1 LLIFIFTGDIIEPEV
16 EERRSRCSWKERRG
30 VYMAKRKMVYNNL
43 VKNSISAYFAAVELH
58 NKPNIPYRYETVTL
72 LMMNAWELALK
83 AYVKKNIKNRS
94 IFTEDGHTISI
105 EKALSYTT
113 EHTNS
118 KKPGSFSA
126 VQRNILEIEKYRNG
140 IAHFYCDQ
148 LEPYIFMLTAKSAL
162 NYVSFMKEYF
172 GKDIMADDGLFIL
185 PFGFKLPFNP
195 VDFLSGSIAKYASS
209 KEAREFIGSIIR
221 ATEDLES
228 EGVQDLIVLGFDVY
242 LESVKK
248 ATNSDILAALTSK
261 DEAAAYLS
269 KTKRVRFA
277 KDASEIV
284 GMSDQEFRKIWKYS
298 HPQVLAW
305 CKEHIPNFKQG
316 PLYNAAKK
324 SFSGDISCV
333 YDRKL
338 DSCNPKSQSQKFY
351 TDDAL
356 VRIKTYF
363 ENIASDSPSG

>member
-1 LLIFIFTGDIIEPEV
+1 
-16 EERRSRCSWKERRG
+16 
-30 VYMAKRKMVYNNL
+30 MAKRKMVYNNL

-58 NKPNIPYRYETVTL
+58 NKPNIAYRYETVTL

-185 PFGFKLPFNP
+185 PLGFKLPFDP

-209 KEAREFIGSIIR
+209 NPCISSAWTLLLKQQFPAG
-221 ATEDLES
+221 
-228 EGVQDLIVLGFDVY
+228 G
-242 LESVKK
+242 
-248 ATNSDILAALTSK
+248 
-261 DEAAAYLS
+261 
-269 KTKRVRFA
+269 
-277 KDASEIV
+277 
-284 GMSDQEFRKIWKYS
+284 RKC
-298 HPQVLAW
+298 L
-305 CKEHIPNFKQG
+305 
-316 PLYNAAKK
+316 
-324 SFSGDISCV
+324 
-333 YDRKL
+333 
-338 DSCNPKSQSQKFY
+338 SCNHCFHPSAGCIA
-351 TDDAL
+351 DPLPVPDARFL
-356 VRIKTYF
+356 W
-363 ENIASDSPSG
+363 SDRNCGSAYGQRCLCCYHRRELLPLAVS